1 MSNLIVGAVQLE
13 ECIQRSPI
21 DQLDFITAG
30 PIPPNPS
37 ELILSERFR
46 EIVEE
51 LKTHYDVI
59 IIDNPPIGLVS
70 DGVKNLTEADI
81 PIYVFKSHFSKRNFV
96 YRVKELFEM
105 KQIDKL
111 NVILNAV
118 KSSKSDKYG
127 YGYGYGYYEN
137 TDTRISL
144 SDRIKNIF
152 TRKKH

>member
-1 MSNLIVGAVQLE
+1 
-13 ECIQRSPI
+13 
-21 DQLDFITAG
+21 
-30 PIPPNPS
+30 
-37 ELILSERFR
+37 
-46 EIVEE
+46 
-51 LKTHYDVI
+51 
-59 IIDNPPIGLVS
+59 
-70 DGVKNLTEADI
+70 
-81 PIYVFKSHFSKRNFV
+81 
-96 YRVKELFEM
+96 VKELFEM